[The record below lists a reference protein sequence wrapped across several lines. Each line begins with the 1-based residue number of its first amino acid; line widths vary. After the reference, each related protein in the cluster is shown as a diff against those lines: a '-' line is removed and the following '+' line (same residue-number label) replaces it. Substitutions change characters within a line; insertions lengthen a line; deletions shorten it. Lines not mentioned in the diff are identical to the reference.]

1 MGKIKV
7 PPESNNENV
16 DQENYRI
23 CQLQK
28 ERQDL
33 IEVIFYQD
41 SVDKLLQKWQDIIKK
56 ITFEAIS
63 KKKKFNGYLIGILT
77 LKLVLITINAQEFG
91 IKILLQQLI
100 QTILQ
105 LKDLLHIYFWKK

>member
-7 PPESNNENV
+7 PSKSNNENV
-16 DQENYRI
+16 DQENCRI
-23 CQLQK
+23 FQLQE
-28 ERQDL
+28 ERQDF
-33 IEVIFYQD
+33 IEAIFYQD
-41 SVDKLLQKWQDIIKK
+41 SIDKLLQKWQDIIKK

-77 LKLVLITINAQEFG
+77 LKLVLTTINAQEFG
-91 IKILLQQLI
+91 TKILLLQLN

-105 LKDLLHIYFWKK
+105 LKDLLHIYFLKK